1 MNKKETSLT
10 VFDGFAVPALSGD
23 IGRAFKDEMDGL
35 TVDFDRVKIPS
46 GGGLAF
52 ELPGEDEDDYETEKT
67 ITGIIVDQHSTNA
80 YWADS
85 YAGGNAPPDCS
96 SMDGK
101 SGIDKAGA
109 THGCAGCP
117 NNQWGSDLKQDGS
130 FGRGKAC
137 KNSRRI
143 YILRE
148 GEMFPLLLTLPP
160 TSLKNFGNFLAKRV
174 LARDKLPAEV
184 ITEVSLKKATSGDGI
199 SYSQAKFK
207 IVGLLS
213 EEKVREVRKYAESIQ
228 AFTRRL
234 AIGAEDYDAGSGD
247 EDDIM

>member
-1 MNKKETSLT
+1 MKKETALAVVEEFT
-10 VFDGFAVPALSGD
+10 VPALSGD
-23 IGRAFKDEMDGL
+23 LGQAFGEEMDGL

-67 ITGIIVDQHSTNA
+67 ITGIIVDQHPANA

-85 YAGGNAPPDCS
+85 YAGGNVPPDCS
-96 SMDGK
+96 SMDGHK
-101 SGIDKAGA
+101 GIDKDGA
-109 THGCAGCP
+109 THECASCP
-117 NNQWGSDLKQDGS
+117 NNQWGSGLKQDGS

-137 KNSRRI
+137 KNMRRI

-184 ITEVSLKKATSGDGI
+184 ITEVSLKKATSSDGI

-207 IVGLLS
+207 VVGVLP
-213 EEKVREVRKYAESIQ
+213 EEKVAEVKNYSESIK

-234 AIGAEDYDAGSGD
+234 AIAAEDYSSGSD
-247 EDDIM
+247 DDIM